1 MYIQKLLAFLERSDS
16 EMTKKIKSEE
26 FTKISFEGVSFSYPG
41 ETRKALTNINVL
53 IQKGKSYA

>member
-41 ETRKALTNINVL
+41 ETRKALTNINV
-53 IQKGKSYA
+53 